1 MVRFLISPHYI
12 PLHLPLVM
20 RASPILV
27 STVLALALGARAQS
41 NWGADVTERPAWGA
55 TSVAGWGA
63 TPTAAAGAASTD
75 ASEITSPSGAEC
87 HWRE

>member
-1 MVRFLISPHYI
+1 
-12 PLHLPLVM
+12 M
-20 RASPILV
+20 RASPVLV
-27 STVLALALGARAQS
+27 STVLALAHVARAQN
-41 NWGADVTERPAWGA
+41 NWGSDVTERPVWGA

>member
-1 MVRFLISPHYI
+1 MRSSPT
-12 PLHLPLVM
+12 
-20 RASPILV
+20 LV
-27 STVLALALGARAQS
+27 STVLALALGARAQN
-41 NWGADVTERPAWGA
+41 NWGAPVTEPEAWGA

-75 ASEITSPSGAEC
+75 AAEITSPSGAEC